1 MEPTWLSHAKRLQA
15 LAETGLHYRNS
26 PFDADRYRE
35 IADIAQAMLADLGE
49 VPLERIADLV
59 PDHARGYATPKV
71 DVRAA
76 VIEGNTVLLVREAS
90 DGGWTLPGGF
100 ADVGL
105 SAARNAEKEVLEEA
119 GLRVRATR
127 LYAARHKASN
137 PYPPD
142 PIDFYKLFFLCERL
156 EDAQPQAGH
165 ETTGAG
171 FFSRFELPALSRGR
185 TIEADIEAAFAFA
198 ADPALPA
205 IFD

>member
-15 LAETGLHYRNS
+15 LAETGLHYDNN
-26 PFDADRYRE
+26 PFDTDRYRE
-35 IADIAQAMLADLGE
+35 IAQIARTMLADLGQ

-59 PDHARGYATPKV
+59 PDHAKGYATPKV

-76 VIEGNTVLLVREAS
+76 VIEGGTILLVREAS

-105 SAARNAEKEVLEEA
+105 APARNAEKEVWEEA
-119 GLRVRATR
+119 GLKVQARR

-142 PIDFYKLFFLCERL
+142 PIDFYKLFFLCDRL
-156 EDAQPQAGH
+156 DSAAPQPGH
-165 ETTGAG
+165 ETIGAG
-171 FFSRFELPALSRGR
+171 FFSLADLPPLSRGR
-185 TIEADIEAAFAFA
+185 TLEADIEAAFAFA
-198 ADPALPA
+198 ADPARPA
-205 IFD
+205 LFD

>member
-1 MEPTWLSHAKRLQA
+1 MEPSWLSHAKRLQA
-15 LAETGLHYRNS
+15 LAATGLHYDNNA
-26 PFDADRYRE
+26 FDSDRYRE
-35 IADIAQAMLADLGE
+35 IAAIAQAMLADLGQ

-59 PDHARGYATPKV
+59 PDPAHGYVTPKV

-76 VIEGNTVLLVREAS
+76 VIAGDTVLLVREAS

-105 SAARNAEKEVLEEA
+105 APARNAAKEVWEEA
-119 GLRVRATR
+119 GIKVRATR
-127 LYAARHKASN
+127 LYAVRHKASN

-156 EDAQPQAGH
+156 DDAMPQAGH
-165 ETTGAG
+165 ETTGAQ
-171 FFSRFELPALSRGR
+171 FFRRDALPPFSRGR
-185 TIEADIEAAFAFA
+185 TIEADIEAAFAAA

-205 IFD
+205 VFD